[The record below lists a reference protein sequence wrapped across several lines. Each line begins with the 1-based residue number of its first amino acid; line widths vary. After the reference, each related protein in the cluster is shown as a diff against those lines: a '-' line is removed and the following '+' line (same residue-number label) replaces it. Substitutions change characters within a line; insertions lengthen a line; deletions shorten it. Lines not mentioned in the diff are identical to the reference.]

1 MAEREEMAESKL
13 SLTLLIDPKIERV
26 LFVEAGKDTVDFIF
40 HILSLPVASV
50 IKLVGQQEMVGCLG
64 NLCKSAENLNATY
77 IQQGKNKEI
86 ILNPKAPNWTAS
98 IPLLLLDKPN
108 APTCN
113 SFSPG
118 TIAEVN
124 VVSYSCAPVENYSN
138 EGGFVKRV
146 TNYMVTDDLVVKPLS
161 AMSTI
166 DSLNKFNV
174 KELGESP
181 EKEVDIGMNEEMLN
195 CRGFFFD
202 DEFLFLVEAEKYLIA
217 EARVFIIIEIDFKPR
232 QEVVESPGLFS

>member
-1 MAEREEMAESKL
+1 
-13 SLTLLIDPKIERV
+13 
-26 LFVEAGKDTVDFIF
+26 
-40 HILSLPVASV
+40 
-50 IKLVGQQEMVGCLG
+50 MVGCLG

-138 EGGFVKRV
+138 ECGFVKRV
-146 TNYMVTDDLVVKPLS
+146 TNYMVTDDLVVKPLF
-161 AMSTI
+161 ALSTI
-166 DSLNKFNV
+166 DSLNRFNV

-181 EKEVDIGMNEEMLN
+181 EKEVDIGMNEVVLHNKSTWKTIAEFDYEPRQEMLN

-202 DEFLFLVEAEKYLIA
+202 DDFLFLFEAEKY
-217 EARVFIIIEIDFKPR
+217 
-232 QEVVESPGLFS
+232 